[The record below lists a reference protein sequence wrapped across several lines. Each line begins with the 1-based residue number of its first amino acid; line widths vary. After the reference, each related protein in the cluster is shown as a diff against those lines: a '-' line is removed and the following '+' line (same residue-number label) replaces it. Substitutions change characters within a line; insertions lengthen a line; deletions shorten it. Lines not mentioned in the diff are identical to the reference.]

1 VSAAVAFRIKNRGL
15 ISRKRMSKHSAQAG
29 QALTE
34 FLVAAV
40 AIIPLFLLMPLIAKY
55 QDINHSTLSASRYAA
70 FEAMTRNDS
79 TSYGWKP
86 PSQLADE
93 VRRRFFSNPDAPI
106 KTDDVAGNFKA
117 NQNLFWRGPRDEA
130 LISDINNDVQVSFG
144 TSGASDHASGFSGA
158 PDGNIFS
165 LKDQLDL
172 KARGIYT
179 AGVSVSLLNMPAGL
193 KFYEP
198 FDQINLRMTRRTS
211 LAIDAWTASGPGQVA
226 SKIEGASLIYP
237 ATVLSGITPILGA
250 AVASVELPGVF
261 ARKPMPSPRFGE
273 LDFFVDVVPADRLRR
288 RRE

>member
-1 VSAAVAFRIKNRGL
+1 MMTKIVY
-15 ISRKRMSKHSAQAG
+15 RMNHHGGIAYKSLCRRSAQTG

-79 TSYGWKP
+79 TSNGWKP

-106 KTDDVAGNFKA
+106 KTNDVAGNFKA

-130 LISDINNDVQVSFG
+130 LINDINNDVQVNFG
-144 TSGASDHASGFSGA
+144 TGGASDHASGLSGA
-158 PDGNIFS
+158 SDGIIFIP
-165 LKDQLDL
+165 LKGQLDL

-179 AGVSVSLLNMPAGL
+179 AGVSVSLVNMPAGL

-198 FDQINLRMTRRTS
+198 FDQINLRLTRSTS
-211 LAIDAWTASGPGQVA
+211 VAVDSWTASGPQQVE
-226 SKIEGASLIYP
+226 SKIKGAPLIFP
-237 ATVLSGITPILGA
+237 ATTLSAVTPILGA
-250 AVASVELPGVF
+250 AIGLVEAPGF
-261 ARKPMPSPRFGE
+261 LAGKPMPSPRLGE
-273 LDFFVDVVPADRLRR
+273 LSFFIDVVPEDRLRSR
-288 RRE
+288 N

>member
-1 VSAAVAFRIKNRGL
+1 MISKLASRISNRRFVATNSMSNRF
-15 ISRKRMSKHSAQAG
+15 AQTG

-79 TSYGWKP
+79 TSNGWKP

-106 KTDDVAGNFKA
+106 KTNDVAGNFKA
-117 NQNLFWRGPRDEA
+117 HQNLFWRGPRGEA
-130 LISDINNDVQVSFG
+130 LIEDINNDVQVNFG
-144 TSGASDHASGFSGA
+144 TGGASDHASGFSGA
-158 PDGNIFS
+158 SDATIFIP
-165 LKDQLDL
+165 LKDQLEL

-179 AGVSVSLLNMPAGL
+179 AGVSVSLVNMPAGL

-198 FDQINLRMTRRTS
+198 FDQINLRITRRTS
-211 LAIDAWTASGPGQVA
+211 VAVDPWTASGPKQIVD
-226 SKIEGASLIYP
+226 KIKGAPLIFP
-237 ATVLSGITPILGA
+237 ATTLSAVTPILGTA
-250 AVASVELPGVF
+250 IGLVELPGAF
-261 ARKPMPSPRFGE
+261 AGQQMPSPRLGQ
-273 LDFFVDVVPADRLRR
+273 LDFFVDVVPEDRLRSR
-288 RRE
+288 N